1 MVRMGPSPG
10 EEPNP
15 QGWGRALALHHDA
28 PRQLSCTLLPSPVV
42 LGMLLAEFAWG
53 GDRWCTAPLTGGSV
67 LLQGASPPSCT
78 STPSP
83 RWHCPASSASPPEV
97 SHQGTGCCGKRG
109 GDPSSKQRQAPEC
122 LVSEGISAMKFLA
135 RGCQSS
141 RLLSVQIS
149 LMRTALTAPRSP
161 RCPC

>member
-53 GDRWCTAPLTGGSV
+53 WGGSV
-67 LLQGASPPSCT
+67 VHGPTDGWFCDLAGSLSAFVYQHAITPLALPCKLCIPTRGKPP
-78 STPSP
+78 
-83 RWHCPASSASPPEV
+83 RHGVLREE
-97 SHQGTGCCGKRG
+97 G
-109 GDPSSKQRQAPEC
+109 GGP
-122 LVSEGISAMKFLA
+122 LF
-135 RGCQSS
+135 
-141 RLLSVQIS
+141 
-149 LMRTALTAPRSP
+149 
-161 RCPC
+161 